1 MKDVFIVKYI
11 SIFYE
16 KDAIELIGV
25 LTMNGEPLAYR
36 MRPTT
41 IDEIVGQKDI
51 IGPNTSL
58 YKMIK
63 NGFVPSMLLYG
74 EPGIGKT
81 SIAFA
86 IAGTTS
92 IPFIALNAT
101 TAGKKDVEAVV
112 DETRLTGKV
121 ILFLDEIH
129 RFNKAQQ
136 DYLLP
141 HVERGDI
148 ILIGATTENPFHDV
162 NPAIRSRCGQI
173 KQLTRLTTDN
183 IKELLNKA
191 LQDEQ
196 KGLGKLS
203 IKITDEQI
211 DKISFGSNGDARKSL
226 TLLESIV
233 YASPRESSTYLIDDE
248 IIQDMIGRVGVY
260 GDKKGSNFYNLL
272 SSLQKSI
279 RGSDVDAALY
289 YLAHL
294 LETGDL
300 VAVNRRLLVIAY
312 EDIGL
317 ADTSIGNNVLAA
329 VTSSERLGL
338 PEARIPLSVAVVEM
352 CLSSK
357 SNSAYKAL
365 DMAINDVR
373 NGNVGDIPKHL
384 RDGHYAGAKD
394 LGHVG
399 YKYPHDFPIG
409 TFGGWVQQDYL
420 PTKLLGTKYYRPI
433 EAGEEKRLAGIYKK
447 LEQFKKENK

>member
-1 MKDVFIVKYI
+1 
-11 SIFYE
+11 
-16 KDAIELIGV
+16 
-25 LTMNGEPLAYR
+25 MNTEPLAFR
-36 MRPTT
+36 MRPKNL
-41 IDEIVGQKDI
+41 DEIIGQNEI
-51 IGPNTSL
+51 IGKQTSL

-63 NGFVPSMLLYG
+63 NGHVPSMLLYG

-81 SIAFA
+81 SIAYA
-86 IAGTTS
+86 IAGTTK

-101 TAGKKDVEAVV
+101 TAGKKDIEAVV
-112 DETRLTGKV
+112 DETRLTGQV

-173 KQLTRLTTDN
+173 KQLTRLSVEETIT
-183 IKELLNKA
+183 LLQRA
-191 LQDEQ
+191 LSDE
-196 KGLGKLS
+196 KNGLGKMD
-203 IKITDEQI
+203 IQITEEQI
-211 DKISFGSNGDARKSL
+211 KKIALHSNGDARKSL
-226 TLLESIV
+226 TLLESAV
-233 YASPRESSTYLIDDE
+233 FSSTRDEDTYIIEDEVIDDL
-248 IIQDMIGRVGVY
+248 GGNVGVY

-272 SSLQKSI
+272 SALQKSI
-279 RGSDVDAALY
+279 RGSDVHASLY

-294 LETGDL
+294 LEVGDL

-317 ADTSIGNNVLAA
+317 ANPSVGNNVLAA
-329 VTSSERLGL
+329 VTASERLGL

-365 DMAINDVR
+365 DQAISDIR
-373 NGNVGDIPKHL
+373 SGKVGDIPKHL
-384 RDGHYAGAKD
+384 RDAHYSGSKD

-399 YKYPHDFPIG
+399 YKYPHDYPIG
-409 TFGGWVQQDYL
+409 TFGGWVKQDYL
-420 PTKLLGTKYYRPI
+420 PCNLKGTKYYDPI
-433 EAGEEKRLAGIYKK
+433 ESGEEKRLAAIYER
-447 LEQFKKENK
+447 LEQFKNKQ

>member
-1 MKDVFIVKYI
+1 
-11 SIFYE
+11 
-16 KDAIELIGV
+16 L
-25 LTMNGEPLAYR
+25 NGEPLAYR
-36 MRPTT
+36 MRPTN
-41 IDEIVGQKDI
+41 IDEIVGQKEV
-51 IGPNTSL
+51 IGKHTSL

-63 NGFVPSMLLYG
+63 NGYVPSMLLYG

-81 SIAFA
+81 SIAYA
-86 IAGTTS
+86 IAGTTK

-101 TAGKKDVEAVV
+101 TAGKKDVEEVV
-112 DETRLTGKV
+112 EETRLTGKV

-173 KQLTRLTTDN
+173 KQLTRLTPEDLE
-183 IKELLNKA
+183 ELLKRA
-191 LQDEQ
+191 LHDEK
-196 KGLGKLS
+196 KGLGTLS
-203 IKITDEQI
+203 IQITDEQI
-211 DKISFGSNGDARKSL
+211 QKIAFGSNGDARKSL

-233 YASPRESSTYLIDDE
+233 YASRKENNTYVVEDE
-248 IIQDMIGRVGVY
+248 TIHDMIGNVGVY

-300 VAVNRRLLVIAY
+300 TAVNRRLLVIAY

-317 ADTSIGNNVLAA
+317 ANTSVGNNVLAA
-329 VTSSERLGL
+329 VTASERLGL
-338 PEARIPLSVAVVEM
+338 PEARIPLAVAVVEM

-365 DMAINDVR
+365 DKAIDDIR
-373 NGNVGDIPKHL
+373 KGKVGEIPKHL
-384 RDGHYAGAKD
+384 RDSHYAGAKE
-394 LGHVG
+394 LGHAG
-399 YKYPHDFPIG
+399 YKYPHDYPIG
-409 TFGGWVQQDYL
+409 TFGGWVKQDYL
-420 PTKLLGTKYYRPI
+420 PSNLKGTKYYEPI
-433 EAGEEKRLAGIYKK
+433 EAGEEKRLAAIYKK
-447 LEQFKKENK
+447 LEEFKNQK

>member
-1 MKDVFIVKYI
+1 
-11 SIFYE
+11 
-16 KDAIELIGV
+16 
-25 LTMNGEPLAYR
+25 
-36 MRPTT
+36 MRPKNL
-41 IDEIVGQKDI
+41 DEIIGQNEI
-51 IGPNTSL
+51 IGKQTSL

-63 NGFVPSMLLYG
+63 NGHVPSMLLYG

-81 SIAFA
+81 SIAYA
-86 IAGTTS
+86 IAGTTK

-101 TAGKKDVEAVV
+101 TAGKKDIEAVV
-112 DETRLTGKV
+112 DETRLTGQV

-173 KQLTRLTTDN
+173 KQLTRLSVEETIT
-183 IKELLNKA
+183 LLQRA
-191 LQDEQ
+191 LSDE
-196 KGLGKLS
+196 KNGLGKMD
-203 IKITDEQI
+203 IQITEEQI
-211 DKISFGSNGDARKSL
+211 KKIALHSNGDARKSL
-226 TLLESIV
+226 TLLESAV
-233 YASPRESSTYLIDDE
+233 FSSTRDEDTYIIEDEVIDDL
-248 IIQDMIGRVGVY
+248 GGNVGVY

-272 SSLQKSI
+272 SALQKSI
-279 RGSDVDAALY
+279 RGSDVHASLY

-294 LETGDL
+294 LEVGDL

-317 ADTSIGNNVLAA
+317 ANPSVGNNVLAA
-329 VTSSERLGL
+329 VTASERLGL

-365 DMAINDVR
+365 DQAISDIR
-373 NGNVGDIPKHL
+373 SGKVGDIPKHL
-384 RDGHYAGAKD
+384 RDAHYSGSKD

-399 YKYPHDFPIG
+399 YKYPHDYPIG
-409 TFGGWVQQDYL
+409 TFGGWVKQDYL
-420 PTKLLGTKYYRPI
+420 PCNLKGTKYYDPI
-433 EAGEEKRLAGIYKK
+433 ESGEEKRLAAIYER
-447 LEQFKKENK
+447 LEQFKNKQ

>member
-1 MKDVFIVKYI
+1 
-11 SIFYE
+11 
-16 KDAIELIGV
+16 
-25 LTMNGEPLAYR
+25 MNGEPLAYR
-36 MRPTT
+36 MRPTNL
-41 IDEIVGQKDI
+41 DEVVGQKDI
-51 IGPNTSL
+51 IGKTTSL

-63 NGFVPSMLLYG
+63 NGHVPSMLLYG

-86 IAGTTS
+86 IAGTTKL
-92 IPFIALNAT
+92 PFIALNAT
-101 TAGKKDVEAVV
+101 TSGKKDVEAVV
-112 DETRLTGKV
+112 DEARLTGKV

-148 ILIGATTENPFHDV
+148 VLIGATTENPYHDV

-173 KQLTRLTTDN
+173 KQLKRLTDDD
-183 IKELLNKA
+183 IEELLHRA
-191 LQDEQ
+191 LQDE
-196 KGLGKLS
+196 KGLANLS
-203 IKITDEQI
+203 IQISKEQI
-211 DKISFGSNGDARKSL
+211 AKIAKGTNGDARKSL

-233 YASPRESSTYLIDDE
+233 YSSDKEDDVFIIKDDTID
-248 IIQDMIGRVGVY
+248 QMIEKVGVF
-260 GDKKGSNFYNLL
+260 GDKKGSHFYNLL

-312 EDIGL
+312 EDVGL
-317 ADTSIGNNVLAA
+317 ANTSVGNNVLAA
-329 VTSSERLGL
+329 VTASERLGL

-357 SNSAYKAL
+357 SNAAYKAL
-365 DMAINDVR
+365 DAAIADVR
-373 NGNVGDIPKHL
+373 NGRVGDIPMHL
-384 RDGHYAGAKD
+384 RDGHYEGSKK

-399 YKYPHDFPIG
+399 YIYPHDYPIG
-409 TFGGWVQQDYL
+409 TFGGWVDQEYFPEKLKGTQYYH
-420 PTKLLGTKYYRPI
+420 PT
-433 EAGEEKRLAGIYKK
+433 EAGEEKKLGAIYDK
-447 LEQFKKENK
+447 LKGFKKNK

>member
-1 MKDVFIVKYI
+1 
-11 SIFYE
+11 
-16 KDAIELIGV
+16 
-25 LTMNGEPLAYR
+25 MNGEPLAYR
-36 MRPTT
+36 MRPTNL
-41 IDEIVGQKDI
+41 DEVVGQKEI
-51 IGPNTSL
+51 IGQKTSL

-63 NGFVPSMLLYG
+63 NGHVPSMLLYG

-86 IAGTTS
+86 IAGTTKL
-92 IPFIALNAT
+92 PFIALNAT
-101 TAGKKDVEAVV
+101 TSGKKDVEAVV
-112 DETRLTGKV
+112 DEARMTGKV

-148 ILIGATTENPFHDV
+148 VLIGATTENPYHDV

-173 KQLTRLTTDN
+173 KQLKRLTDDDIN
-183 IKELLNKA
+183 ELLHRA
-191 LQDEQ
+191 LKEE
-196 KGLGKLS
+196 KGLGNLS
-203 IKITDEQI
+203 IQI
-211 DKISFGSNGDARKSL
+211 SDNQVERIAMGTNGDARKSL

-233 YASPRESSTYLIDDE
+233 YSSDKEEGTFIIKDE
-248 IIQDMIGRVGVY
+248 TIEQMIEKVGVF
-260 GDKKGSNFYNLL
+260 GDKKGSHFYNLL

-294 LETGDL
+294 LESGDL

-317 ADTSIGNNVLAA
+317 AKTSVGNNVLAA
-329 VTSSERLGL
+329 VTASERLGL

-357 SNSAYKAL
+357 SNAAYKAL
-365 DMAINDVR
+365 DAAIADVR
-373 NGNVGDIPKHL
+373 SGRVGDIPMHL
-384 RDGHYAGAKD
+384 RDGHYEGSKK

-399 YKYPHDFPIG
+399 YIYPHDHPIG
-409 TFGGWVQQDYL
+409 TFGGWVDQDYL
-420 PTKLLGTKYYRPI
+420 PEKLKGTQYYHPT
-433 EAGEEKRLAGIYKK
+433 EAGEEKKLGSIYDK
-447 LEQFKKENK
+447 LRGFKKDNKE

>member
-1 MKDVFIVKYI
+1 
-11 SIFYE
+11 
-16 KDAIELIGV
+16 
-25 LTMNGEPLAYR
+25 MNGEPLAFR
-36 MRPTT
+36 MRPTNL
-41 IDEIVGQKDI
+41 DEVVGQKEI
-51 IGPNTSL
+51 IGKKTSL

-63 NGFVPSMLLYG
+63 NGHVPSMLLYG

-86 IAGTTS
+86 IAGTTKL
-92 IPFIALNAT
+92 PFIALNAT
-101 TAGKKDVEAVV
+101 TSGKKDVEAVV
-112 DETRLTGKV
+112 DEARMTGKV

-148 ILIGATTENPFHDV
+148 VLIGATTENPYHDV

-173 KQLTRLTTDN
+173 KQLKRLTDDDIN
-183 IKELLNKA
+183 ELLHRA
-191 LQDEQ
+191 LKEE
-196 KGLGKLS
+196 KGLGNLS
-203 IKITDEQI
+203 IQI
-211 DKISFGSNGDARKSL
+211 SDNQVERIAMGTNGDARKSL

-233 YASPRESSTYLIDDE
+233 YSSDKEEGTFIIKDE
-248 IIQDMIGRVGVY
+248 TIEQMIEKVGVF
-260 GDKKGSNFYNLL
+260 GDKKGSHFYNLL

-294 LETGDL
+294 LESGDL

-317 ADTSIGNNVLAA
+317 AKTSVGNNVLAA
-329 VTSSERLGL
+329 VTASERLGL

-357 SNSAYKAL
+357 SNAAYKAL
-365 DMAINDVR
+365 DAAIADVR
-373 NGNVGDIPKHL
+373 SGRVGDIPMHL
-384 RDGHYAGAKD
+384 RDGHYEGSKK

-399 YKYPHDFPIG
+399 YIYPHDHPIG
-409 TFGGWVQQDYL
+409 TFGGWVDQDYL
-420 PTKLLGTKYYRPI
+420 PEKLKGTQYYHPT
-433 EAGEEKRLAGIYKK
+433 EAGEEKKLGSIYDK
-447 LEQFKKENK
+447 LRRFKKDR

>member
-1 MKDVFIVKYI
+1 
-11 SIFYE
+11 
-16 KDAIELIGV
+16 
-25 LTMNGEPLAYR
+25 MNGEPLAYR
-36 MRPTT
+36 MRPTNL
-41 IDEIVGQKDI
+41 DEVVGQKDI
-51 IGPNTSL
+51 IGKTTSL

-63 NGFVPSMLLYG
+63 NGHVPSMLLYG

-86 IAGTTS
+86 IAGTTKL
-92 IPFIALNAT
+92 PFIALNAT
-101 TAGKKDVEAVV
+101 TSGKKDVEAVV
-112 DETRLTGKV
+112 DEARLTGKV

-148 ILIGATTENPFHDV
+148 VLIGATTENPYHDV

-173 KQLTRLTTDN
+173 KQLKRLTDDD
-183 IKELLNKA
+183 IEELLHRA
-191 LQDEQ
+191 LQDE
-196 KGLGKLS
+196 KGLANLS
-203 IKITDEQI
+203 IQISKEQI
-211 DKISFGSNGDARKSL
+211 AKIAKGTNGDARKSL

-233 YASPRESSTYLIDDE
+233 YSSDKEDDVFIIKDDTID
-248 IIQDMIGRVGVY
+248 QMIEKVGVF
-260 GDKKGSNFYNLL
+260 GDKKGSHFYNLL

-312 EDIGL
+312 EDVGL
-317 ADTSIGNNVLAA
+317 ANTSVGNNVLAA
-329 VTSSERLGL
+329 VTASERLGL

-357 SNSAYKAL
+357 SNAAYKAL
-365 DMAINDVR
+365 DAAIADVR
-373 NGNVGDIPKHL
+373 NGRVGDIPMHL
-384 RDGHYAGAKD
+384 RDGHYEGSKK

-399 YKYPHDFPIG
+399 YIYPHDYPIG
-409 TFGGWVQQDYL
+409 TFGGWVDQEYFPEKLKGTQYYH
-420 PTKLLGTKYYRPI
+420 PT
-433 EAGEEKRLAGIYKK
+433 EAGEEKKLGAIYDK
-447 LEQFKKENK
+447 LKGFKKINKHRLI

>member
-1 MKDVFIVKYI
+1 MY
-11 SIFYE
+11 
-16 KDAIELIGV
+16 
-25 LTMNGEPLAYR
+25 GEPLAFR

-41 IDEIVGQKDI
+41 IDEIVGQKEI
-51 IGPNTSL
+51 IGKQTSL

-63 NGFVPSMLLYG
+63 NGYVPSMLLYG

-81 SIAFA
+81 SIAHA
-86 IAGTTS
+86 IAGTTK

-101 TAGKKDVEAVV
+101 TSGKKDVEMVV
-112 DETRLTGKV
+112 DETRITGKV

-141 HVERGDI
+141 HVENGSI

-173 KQLTRLTTDN
+173 KQLTRLTSED
-183 IKELLNKA
+183 IYELLQRA
-191 LQDEQ
+191 IHDEK

-203 IKITDEQI
+203 IQISDDQLSKIA
-211 DKISFGSNGDARKSL
+211 SGSGGDARKSL

-233 YASPRESSTYLIDDE
+233 YSSNKENDTYIIVDE
-248 IIQDMIGRVGVY
+248 IIDDLIGNVGVY

-279 RGSDVDAALY
+279 RGSDVDASIY

-300 VAVNRRLLVIAY
+300 VAVNRRLLVIAF

-317 ADTSIGNNVLAA
+317 ADTSVGANVLAA
-329 VTSSERLGL
+329 VTASERLGL

-357 SNSAYKAL
+357 SNSAYIAL
-365 DMAINDVR
+365 DKAISDIR
-373 NGNVGDIPKHL
+373 NGKVGEIPKHL
-384 RDGHYAGAKD
+384 RDGHYAGSKV

-399 YKYPHDFPIG
+399 YKYPHDTPIG
-409 TFGGWVQQDYL
+409 TFGGWVDQEYL
-420 PTKLLGTKYYRPI
+420 PSNLKGTKYYEPV
-433 EAGEEKRLAGIYKK
+433 EAGEEKRLAAIYRR
-447 LEQFKKENK
+447 LEDFKKGK